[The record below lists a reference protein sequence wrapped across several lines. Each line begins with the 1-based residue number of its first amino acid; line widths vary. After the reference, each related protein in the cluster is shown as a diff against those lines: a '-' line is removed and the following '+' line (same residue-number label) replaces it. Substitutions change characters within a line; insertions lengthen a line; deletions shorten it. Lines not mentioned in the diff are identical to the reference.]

1 MTAARI
7 AGIILIVIGL
17 IGLVWGGISWTE
29 NKTIVDVGPIQAT
42 AQERETI
49 PITPVVS
56 GIALVAG
63 IVLLVVPGRKRG

>member
-1 MTAARI
+1 MSAARI

-17 IGLVWGGISWTE
+17 VGLVWGGFSWTE
-29 NKTIVDVGPIQAT
+29 EKTIVDIGPIEAK

-49 PITPVVS
+49 PITPVVG

-63 IVLLVVPGRKRG
+63 IVLLVIPGRKR